1 MRVRSLAVTRLL
13 DGEVSR
19 SPREFLRLLPGHPLG
34 STFELVTIYPFKR
47 LPDRGVACWAAL
59 GVVASAGLVACWR
72 PAFEIGLSA
81 YIGAG
86 EDQRGFDYERE
97 LTPLTNL
104 RPWSLLIVA
113 AAMLLLVTS
122 VAALVW
128 GNRPILVFLACGIA
142 LLSLRAA
149 LDVDDRLVW
158 SEGSGVIGYDEPSGG
173 PLLQPAINELKVDD
187 TPFPGGPGPA
197 AGNCWAARTAYR
209 ARGLDAWWLLLR
221 LAVVA
226 SLLAAFRA
234 FRLSPASMASPGTN
248 FGRGTR
254 GARMAHRPRPQ
265 RARMRPR

>member
-1 MRVRSLAVTRLL
+1 MVT
-13 DGEVSR
+13 S
-19 SPREFLRLLPGHPLG
+19 
-34 STFELVTIYPFKR
+34 YPFKR
-47 LPDRGVACWAAL
+47 LSDRGVACWAAL
-59 GVVASAGLVACWR
+59 GVVASAGLIACWR

-173 PLLQPAINELKVDD
+173 PLLQPAINELKVDARLSPEARD
-187 TPFPGGPGPA
+187 PGWELLGGED
-197 AGNCWAARTAYR
+197 GYR

-234 FRLSPASMASPGTN
+234 FRLFLRPWPALALTSVAALAGLVWLIVRDLSGLE
-248 FGRGTR
+248 
-254 GARMAHRPRPQ
+254 
-265 RARMRPR
+265 